1 MSISMKRNIFAYLLS
16 SQSLT
21 SCEIYKEKI
30 FSNYMEVKNRT
41 GYSSVVDPLPS
52 VCKTFIQSLA
62 WVYIH
67 THENQM
73 MFMGK

>member
-1 MSISMKRNIFAYLLS
+1 MKRNIFAYLLS

-52 VCKTFIQSLA
+52 VQDFYSISSMS
-62 WVYIH
+62 VYSH
-67 THENQM
+67 T
-73 MFMGK
+73 